1 MMQPVWSL
9 SEVYLKS
16 VWIANGHAF
25 CISLCVYIYISL
37 SLSPSLSISFYI
49 ILWKPHL
56 NGFRIVLSAV
66 FAVIHLLIFGLVVD
80 DVWVTCFS
88 DSKSQPWIPCKSMI
102 LWLFASQSWA
112 LCTSLPWYTK
122 NPECFQIWHDLT
134 LTDPLPC
141 PNELHLIWF
150 HKVIPRRF
158 CESRAAILFWHN
170 STCPMKDTS
179 VATVRALWITILQ
192 CNRPPAFFIILR
204 DWHLPPSE
212 PILILQ

>member
-9 SEVYLKS
+9 SEVCMNCKWACFLY
-16 VWIANGHAF
+16 
-25 CISLCVYIYISL
+25 ISMYIY
-37 SLSPSLSISFYI
+37 LSIYI

-56 NGFRIVLSAV
+56 DGFRIVLSAV

-112 LCTSLPWYTK
+112 LLCTSLPWYTK

-150 HKVIPRRF
+150 HKVIPRSF

-170 STCPMKDTS
+170 STCPMKDAS